1 MTRKESRILCLGG
14 LHWDRVLRCQDKPV
28 SGESNPVYTTG
39 IPGGVAFNVATT
51 LSRLGYDVG
60 LASRVG
66 RDENGQRLF
75 DHLESSAI
83 RPVALEFDSQAP
95 TGSYTAVLDH
105 NGELVI
111 GLADM
116 AIYDRLS
123 VEHWQEHG
131 AQLKAWDA
139 WCVDSNLAGPALEYL
154 ATLLDSSRLY
164 AVATSPAKAHRLT
177 GVLTR
182 LNTLFLNTREAAAV
196 SGREFS
202 GLQGALQQAQYLR
215 DRGLKQVMITAG
227 AEGVAWADRDG
238 CGTASAPLESTGN
251 ISGAGDALAAAAI
264 ATLEQDH
271 SLRMAARWGLSAG
284 IISAQPDPF
293 QTALSWQA
301 LEHTAKLIDD

>member
-1 MTRKESRILCLGG
+1 DTTHTGTGPDHPGVSIRLFSSYLFHRFYTCDLGFLGDKLQNAFSLTNPSPHRCTHPWQSINEHPMTRKESRILCLGG

-116 AIYDRLS
+116 AIYDR
-123 VEHWQEHG
+123 
-131 AQLKAWDA
+131 
-139 WCVDSNLAGPALEYL
+139 
-154 ATLLDSSRLY
+154 
-164 AVATSPAKAHRLT
+164 
-177 GVLTR
+177 
-182 LNTLFLNTREAAAV
+182 
-196 SGREFS
+196 
-202 GLQGALQQAQYLR
+202 
-215 DRGLKQVMITAG
+215 
-227 AEGVAWADRDG
+227 
-238 CGTASAPLESTGN
+238 
-251 ISGAGDALAAAAI
+251 
-264 ATLEQDH
+264 
-271 SLRMAARWGLSAG
+271 
-284 IISAQPDPF
+284 
-293 QTALSWQA
+293 
-301 LEHTAKLIDD
+301 